1 MSRISVILSSP
12 DPGSIVSGWNGS
24 GTKSVTVTIT
34 NNSSDDLLSV
44 SGATIGSVALKGDFT
59 DSTATFTGSSLSLG
73 RLDRDDRPR
82 HGLGKRQN
90 LHRQNQTGLV
100 PPSTSIFDL
109 VGDACSPS
117 TVTAGS
123 AKQF

>member
-82 HGLGKRQN
+82 HGPRQRQN
-90 LHRQNQTGLV
+90 PHRPKQNSPAPPSISALGGAAC
-100 PPSTSIFDL
+100 PPST
-109 VGDACSPS
+109 VP
-117 TVTAGS
+117 AGS